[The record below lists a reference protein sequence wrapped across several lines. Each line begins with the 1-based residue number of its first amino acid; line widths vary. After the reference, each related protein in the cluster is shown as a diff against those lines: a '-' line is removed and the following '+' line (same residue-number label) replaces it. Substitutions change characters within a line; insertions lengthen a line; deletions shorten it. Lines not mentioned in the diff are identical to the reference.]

1 MTLNQKKIE
10 NQIWT
15 DTLDL
20 CLTSIAQILLDK
32 MGFSPRKAT
41 TVIMYVSE
49 TASSIRDGYV
59 SMSDIK
65 QMLEDEYG
73 LVIRKNHKGVMI
85 EIKKKGIKENESNN

>member
-41 TVIMYVSE
+41 TVIMNVSE

-73 LVIRKNHKGVMI
+73 LVIRKNLKGVMI
-85 EIKKKGIKENESNN
+85 EIKKKGINDNESNN